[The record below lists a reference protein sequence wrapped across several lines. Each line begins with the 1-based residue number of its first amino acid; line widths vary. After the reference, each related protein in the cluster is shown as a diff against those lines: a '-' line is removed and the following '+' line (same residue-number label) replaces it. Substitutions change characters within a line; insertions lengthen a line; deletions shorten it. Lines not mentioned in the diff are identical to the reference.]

1 MGRMTLFGFDATDPD
16 EGQDSGG
23 EAMQSDPRI
32 EISHKFVSRGP
43 DRGSKV
49 TWDRGHSVSEHLW
62 RGYDAMVAACK
73 REFARYENNDDDE
86 NLNGEAD
93 CDDGTSRQI

>member
-1 MGRMTLFGFDATDPD
+1 
-16 EGQDSGG
+16 
-23 EAMQSDPRI
+23 
-32 EISHKFVSRGP
+32 
-43 DRGSKV
+43 
-49 TWDRGHSVSEHLW
+49 
-62 RGYDAMVAACK
+62 MVAACK